1 MVLFVSVILCLVY
14 LYINF
19 SAARQNLKEFIID
32 ENQLKIR
39 ILQNEDD
46 LSELYFQKYPVP
58 EHEVN
63 NPKIRI
69 SKSYLPKIKRTFT

>member
-1 MVLFVSVILCLVY
+1 MVY

-32 ENQLKIR
+32 ENQFKIR

-46 LSELYFQKYPVP
+46 LVESYFQKYPAP
-58 EHEVN
+58 EHEVSSR
-63 NPKIRI
+63 KFKYYTGARQ
-69 SKSYLPKIKRTFT
+69 